1 MKAIIYIAFFLISA
15 SAFAQTALDSII
27 LKKANE
33 YRDSLCLPRLE
44 FSKACFAAAESQAT
58 FQMKDLSKL
67 THDQNGSDIGDRY
80 KKASGS
86 SRTGYVGEIIAAC
99 NKNFRDSDSLTNEK
113 IAEALIAQ
121 WKSSKGH
128 NAILT
133 NSRVKYAGASALIV
147 VSKMGIKGWTH
158 YDIRGVMVLSD
169 TK

>member
-15 SAFAQTALDSII
+15 SAFAQTAIDSII

-33 YRDSLCLPRLE
+33 YRDSLCLPKLE
-44 FSKACFAAAESQAT
+44 FSKACFAAAESQAA
-58 FQMKDLSKL
+58 FQMKDLSKI

-86 SRTGYVGEIIAAC
+86 SRFGFVGEIIAAC
-99 NKNFRDSDSLTNEK
+99 GKNFRDSDSLINEK
-113 IAEALIAQ
+113 IADALIEQ
-121 WKSSKGH
+121 WKSSKDH
-128 NAILT
+128 NEILT
-133 NSRVKYAGASALIV
+133 SPRMKYAGSSAMIV
-147 VSKMGIKGWTH
+147 VSKIGIRGWAR